1 MKLTIEEAKRIM
13 EENAGILDL
22 NGTQYSELPE
32 GLTVS
37 GWLDLSYTQ
46 ISSLPDELTVGG
58 WLDLSYTQISSLP
71 DELTVGGGLDLSYSQ
86 ISSLPDGLTV
96 GGLLNLSHT
105 QISSLPDGL
114 TVGGGLDLSY
124 SQISSLPDGLTVGGG
139 LDLSY
144 SQISELPHGLTV
156 GADIVG
162 FHDSTSHVKHL
173 KHDDYVP
180 GRYLYADGMLT
191 HVVRKKEFQNYNY
204 FVGKIPEHNVLYDGT
219 YYAHCRCIRDGI
231 RDLAYK
237 HASDRGADQYRNIS
251 PDQRIPTDKLVAMYR
266 VITGACQQG
275 TEAFLKSLGK
285 LKDSYTIQ
293 EAVHLTEGQ
302 YGAAEFREFFEL

>member
-1 MKLTIEEAKRIM
+1 MKLTIEEAKRMM

-37 GWLDLSYTQ
+37 GWLALSHT
-46 ISSLPDELTVGG
+46 
-58 WLDLSYTQISSLP
+58 
-71 DELTVGGGLDLSYSQ
+71 Q

-96 GGLLNLSHT
+96 GGWLNLSHT

-114 TVGGGLDLSY
+114 TVGSRLDLSY
-124 SQISSLPDGLTVGGG
+124 TQISSLPDGLTVGSW

-144 SQISELPHGLTV
+144 TQISSLPDGLTV

-173 KHDDYVP
+173 KHGDYVP

-191 HVVRKKEFQNYNY
+191 HVVRKKEFQDYDY
-204 FVGKIPEHNVLYDGT
+204 FVGKIPGHNVLYDGT

-237 HASDRGADQYRNIS
+237 HASERRADQYRNIS

-285 LKDSYTIQ
+285 LKDSYTIR
-293 EAVHLTEGQ
+293 EAVQLTEGQ
-302 YGAAEFREFFEL
+302 YGAAEFKEFFEL